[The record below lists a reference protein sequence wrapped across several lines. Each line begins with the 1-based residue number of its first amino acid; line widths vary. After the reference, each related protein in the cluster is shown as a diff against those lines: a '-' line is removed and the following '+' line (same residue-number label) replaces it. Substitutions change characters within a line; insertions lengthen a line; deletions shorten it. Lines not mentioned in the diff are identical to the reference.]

1 MDRGLVLL
9 VVIEVIVVGLVALGI
24 FALLLDQYDRTMTS
38 IGDQANEAEETEVAE
53 AILEATTPTSTPTP
67 SSMATRTPTLVLA
80 PLTKTLSATVS
91 ATPAL
96 SPTPKLTP
104 TPRPTRSGPV
114 TVSCGVI
121 DSPGNYR
128 LATDLSTS
136 GDCITVKTSYA
147 TLDCANHSIRG
158 AGFAGYGIAVRK
170 FGLLNS
176 QTPAFVEIKN
186 CRISNFRYGI
196 WADAGKNLVIH
207 DNNSSNNFDDTDGSR
222 YGIFLGMVEGGGI
235 RLNNATD
242 SFILS
247 NTTVHQAIGIDVRSS
262 ANVKV
267 QGNTSSDNSAW
278 GINFIRSQNSEASK
292 NTTADNVRRCTWGAG
307 AVGFG
312 CDAGGIAIQDGSNGI
327 TVANN
332 NVLGRNGNGIFV
344 KAHAMPCGNNNT
356 IVGNNIQ
363 NVMYNAVEIGF
374 CTGNKINSNS
384 IRGGLDGVWMGFS
397 QYGEIKSNT
406 ISNMSNHGIISGNS
420 HNNTVSGNQVISSN
434 EGLYFFTDDYDRV
447 SFGFLQPGDYR
458 SHDNCLCANTFQ
470 SNAIAIHLKD
480 SRSNQI
486 TNNNFQ
492 SNARA
497 LLLQGDTGGNQVQGN
512 LSWLG
517 FPLADYRAS
526 AFPYVR

>member
-9 VVIEVIVVGLVALGI
+9 VVVEVIVLVLVALGI
-24 FALLLDQYDRTMTS
+24 FALLLDQYDRTMTKLADEA
-38 IGDQANEAEETEVAE
+38 GAAEETEIAA
-53 AILEATTPTSTPTP
+53 AILDATTPSSTPT
-67 SSMATRTPTLVLA
+67 SNATPTGRTTLASLSAPKAASPTPTLPRTPTL
-80 PLTKTLSATVS
+80 S
-91 ATPAL
+91 
-96 SPTPKLTP
+96 P
-104 TPRPTRSGPV
+104 TPRPTRSGPTSV
-114 TVSCGVI
+114 ECGVI

-128 LATDLSTS
+128 LATDLTAS
-136 GDCITVKTSYA
+136 GDCIVLKTSYA

-158 AGFAGYGIAVRK
+158 VGFMGYGIAVRK
-170 FGLLNS
+170 YGMLNS
-176 QTPAFVEIKN
+176 QTPAYVEIKN
-186 CRISNFRYGI
+186 CRVSNFKYGI
-196 WADAGKNLVIH
+196 WTDAGKNLVIH

-235 RLNNATD
+235 RLNYATD
-242 SFILS
+242 SYVLN
-247 NTTVHQAIGIDVRSS
+247 NTTVHQAIGIDIRSS
-262 ANVKV
+262 ANIKI
-267 QGNTSSDNSAW
+267 QNNTSSDNSAW
-278 GINFIRSQNSEASK
+278 GINFIRTQNSEASK

-327 TVANN
+327 VVANN

-356 IVGNNIQ
+356 IVGNNIL
-363 NVMYNAVEIGF
+363 NVMYNAIEVGF
-374 CTGNKINSNS
+374 CSGNKINNNS

-397 QYGEIKSNT
+397 RSSEIKGNV

-420 HNNTVSGNQVISSN
+420 NFNSITGNQVVSSN
-434 EGLYFFTDDYDRV
+434 EGLFFFTDDYDRV
-447 SFGFLQPGDYR
+447 AFGFLQPGDYR

-470 SNAIAIHLKD
+470 SNQIAIHLKD

-492 SNARA
+492 SNSRA

-512 LSWLG
+512 IGWLG
-517 FPLADYRAS
+517 LPVANRLAWII
-526 AFPYVR
+526 PYVR